1 MEEMRKGKG
10 TRDLEIARE
19 RDPEREIQT
28 ERDKRWRESN
38 K

>member
-19 RDPEREIQT
+19 RSR
-28 ERDKRWRESN
+28 ERDPDRKR
-38 K
+38 